1 LDKSITTVIPTYFD
15 SGIPLGRFESCLE
28 SIRRQT
34 IRPEKIIIT
43 DDSKKVD
50 FMNTLWPSLKDFDI
64 PIEYIKN
71 PNSRGMGSNS
81 NFGLSNTSSQFIHI
95 LHSDDCLDDS
105 EAYEKMLCE
114 INICPS
120 GWIFVGGRVNL
131 LVNSPTLN
139 DFLMFGINTLG
150 GPSGLF
156 ALREKY
162 LSYDTEL
169 KMLVDVEQY
178 SRMITEFGP
187 PGIINEPLIEYGVGP
202 WQVQN
207 NISSKEIILEYKYIL
222 EKYPEVKKKIEILE
236 ETSTDLEMQIRLK
249 KLHLLMHDRNY
260 KHILYWRLFFL
271 FMRRALKKIKRVL
284 NQLLNPGLRRV

>member
-1 LDKSITTVIPTYFD
+1 MPLD
-15 SGIPLGRFESCLE
+15 RFQLCLE
-28 SIRRQT
+28 SIRLQT

-43 DDSKKVD
+43 DDSKNVE
-50 FMNTLWPSLKDFDI
+50 FMNELWPNLIDFDI

-81 NFGLSNTSSQFIHI
+81 NFGLTNTSSKFVHI
-95 LHSDDCLDDS
+95 LHSDDCLDDI

-114 INICPS
+114 ISKCSS

-131 LVNSPTLN
+131 LVNSPILN

-178 SRMITEFGP
+178 SRMIAEFGP

-207 NISSKEIILEYKYIL
+207 NISSKEIILEYKYIF
-222 EKYPEVKKKIEILE
+222 EKYPEATKKMEILE
-236 ETSTDLEMQIRLK
+236 ETSMDLEMQLRLK
-249 KLHLLMHDRNY
+249 RLNLLMPGRKN
-260 KHILYWRLFFL
+260 KCILYWELIFL
-271 FMRRALKKIKRVL
+271 FIRRSLKKDGKSL
-284 NQLLNPGLRRV
+284 E